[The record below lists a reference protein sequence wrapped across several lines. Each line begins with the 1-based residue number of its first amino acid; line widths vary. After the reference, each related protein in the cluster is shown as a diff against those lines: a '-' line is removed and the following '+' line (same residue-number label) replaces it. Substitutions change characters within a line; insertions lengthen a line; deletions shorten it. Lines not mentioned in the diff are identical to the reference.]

1 MISIIV
7 PVYNTGRKLEDML
20 FCIQAQSYTDWEL
33 ILVDDGSS
41 DETSEICDQ
50 ACCNDSRISCIHQEN
65 AGVSAA
71 RNRGM
76 GIAKGEYIT
85 FLDADDWIDINY
97 LEELF
102 LACMNADIAV
112 CDMVVEKAGKEL
124 QRFTLENC
132 ILTQKQGLDYLLT
145 RKGISSGPVAKLF
158 RKNIVKEVKFPSLCY
173 YEDIL
178 FIRDVFCFA
187 DRIAITN
194 KTSYHYIVNEEG
206 AMSGVMSKGL
216 EDVIFATDNLLDF
229 LKKHKELSSECCY
242 ITISHLMQYALN
254 AIEYPTDEGR
264 KFISTVKNIF
274 RKHLKEII
282 KCKSFPV
289 KEKIVYALFSIGVLY
304 NNRKLKKI

>member
-124 QRFTLENC
+124 QRFSLENC
-132 ILTQKQGLDYLLT
+132 VLTKKQGLNYLLS
-145 RKGISSGPVAKLF
+145 RKGISSGPVAKIF
-158 RKNIVKEVKFPSLCY
+158 RKDIVNEVKFPSIRY

-178 FIRDVFCFA
+178 FIRDVFCLA
-187 DRIAITN
+187 DHIAITN
-194 KTSYHYIVNEEG
+194 KTSYHYIVNEQG
-206 AMSGVMSKGL
+206 AMSGVMNRGL
-216 EDVIFATDNLLDF
+216 EDIVFATDNLLCF
-229 LKKHKELSSECCY
+229 LKNHKELSSECYY

-254 AIEYPTDEGR
+254 VIERPTEDGK
-264 KFISTVKNIF
+264 KFIVKVKNIF
-274 RKHLKEII
+274 RKYLKEII
-282 KCKSFPV
+282 KCKSFPI
-289 KEKIVYALFSIGVLY
+289 KEKIVYALFSIGVFY
-304 NNRKLKKI
+304 NNKKIKKI